1 LAEELDA
8 FAKMRNLIDT
18 TTTTTT
24 TRPTTAA
31 AAATTMSWQDTT

>member
-8 FAKMRNLIDT
+8 FAKMRNLID